1 MGAIGESLNNAKQ
14 DLNKAIETIST
25 TGQHVIPDSELRDI
39 LTRLQLARNALV
51 QNERK
56 IWLRTKIGKEMLVE
70 FSEASARL
78 LGVVESGSGFEEIKE
93 ALGDLELQAKRLNEE
108 TRRRS
113 MDFT

>member
-1 MGAIGESLNNAKQ
+1 MGEGLNNAKQ
-14 DLNKAIETIST
+14 ALNKTIETIST
-25 TGQHVIPDSELRDI
+25 TGQHGFPDSELRDL
-39 LTRLQLARNALV
+39 LTRLQQARNALV

-78 LGVVESGSGFEEIKE
+78 LGVVESGSGLEEIKE
-93 ALGDLELQAKRLNEE
+93 ALADVELQAKRLNEE

-113 MDFT
+113 MVVT

>member
-1 MGAIGESLNNAKQ
+1 MGEGLNNAKQ
-14 DLNKAIETIST
+14 ALNKTIETIST
-25 TGQHVIPDSELRDI
+25 IGQHGFPDSELRDL
-39 LTRLQLARNALV
+39 LTRLQQARNALV

-78 LGVVESGSGFEEIKE
+78 LGVVESGSGLEEIKE
-93 ALGDLELQAKRLNEE
+93 ALADVELQAKRLNEE

-113 MDFT
+113 MVVT

>member
-1 MGAIGESLNNAKQ
+1 MGESLNNAKQ
-14 DLNKAIETIST
+14 ALNKTIETIGT
-25 TGQHVIPDSELRDI
+25 TRQHGIPDSDLRDL

-70 FSEASARL
+70 FNEASARL
-78 LGVVESGSGFEEIKE
+78 LGVVESGSGLEQIKK
-93 ALGDLELQAKRLNEE
+93 ALADVELQAKRLNEE

-113 MDFT
+113 MIVT

>member
-1 MGAIGESLNNAKQ
+1 MGESLNNAKQ
-14 DLNKAIETIST
+14 ALNKTIETIGT
-25 TGQHVIPDSELRDI
+25 TGQHGIPDSELRDL

-78 LGVVESGSGFEEIKE
+78 LGVVESGSGLEEIKE
-93 ALGDLELQAKRLNEE
+93 ALADVELQAKRLNEE

-113 MDFT
+113 MVVT